1 MSEMR
6 KIEVFS
12 LLFLI
17 IISLYFGGTLLS
29 YFKIDGATF
38 GVTEWFL
45 LISLLVAW
53 GQFFTWRTRNEVKKD
68 EMGKQILKKS
78 AQVSYN
84 IVIITLFILWI
95 IDFFFINNGKNYTL
109 FMALCIAYIT
119 YPLIQFVLIKKHI

>member
-1 MSEMR
+1 MR

-38 GVTEWFL
+38 DVTEWFL

-78 AQVSYN
+78 AQLSYN

-109 FMALCIAYIT
+109 FIALCIAYIT
-119 YPLIQFVLIKKHI
+119 YPLIQFVLVKKHI